1 MTDTLVFALT
11 GWPLGHSLSP
21 VLHQAALAAL
31 GLKGE
36 YRLMP
41 VPPADSTALA
51 ALLQQVRN
59 GQLQGLNVTIPHK
72 QAVLPLLDELSP
84 TARAI
89 GAVNTLWMREGR
101 LVGENTDAP
110 GFLADLYARLGDHL
124 ADKARERCAWL
135 LGAGGSARAVAF
147 ALASE
152 GWRVV
157 IAARRLEQAEALAL
171 SLGYWLKAEQFI
183 PLSLAALPEGG
194 VPHPQLIINATPL
207 GMTPQVE
214 TSPWPE
220 GLAFPSGACVYDLV
234 YNPPETRLV
243 REARRAGLEAV
254 TGLGMLVEQAAL
266 ALEKWTGLP
275 VPREAMFRAVER
287 DRKNPE

>member
-1 MTDTLVFALT
+1 MTRTLVFALT

-21 VLHQAALAAL
+21 LLHGAALSAL

-36 YRLMP
+36 YHLLP
-41 VPPADSTALA
+41 VPPGDSFALE
-51 ALLQQVRN
+51 ALLEQVRG

-84 TARAI
+84 AARAI

-110 GFLADLYARLGDHL
+110 GFLADLYAHLGDRL
-124 ADKARERCAWL
+124 AENGRERCAWL

-157 IAARRLEQAEALAL
+157 VAARRLEQAEALAA
-171 SLGYWLKAEQFI
+171 SLGSWLDSGRFV
-183 PLSLAALPEGG
+183 PVSLAALPEGG
-194 VPHPQLIINATPL
+194 VACPQLIVNATPL
-207 GMTPQVE
+207 GMTPQVD

-220 GLAFPSGACVYDLV
+220 GLAFPRGACVYDLV

-266 ALEKWTGLP
+266 ALEKWIGLP
-275 VPREAMFRAVER
+275 VPREVMFRAVELR
-287 DRKNPE
+287 PKQP

>member
-1 MTDTLVFALT
+1 MTRTLVFGLT

-21 VLHQAALAAL
+21 LLHRAALAAL
-31 GLKGE
+31 GLEGE
-36 YRLMP
+36 YHLLP
-41 VPPADSTALA
+41 VPPGDSAALA
-51 ALLQQVRN
+51 ALLQQVRS

-110 GFLADLYARLGDHL
+110 GFLTDLYARLGDCL
-124 ADKARERCAWL
+124 AQKARGQCAWL

-171 SLGYWLKAEQFI
+171 SLGNWLNLEQFI
-183 PLSLAALPEGG
+183 PVSLTALPAGN
-194 VPHPQLIINATPL
+194 VPPPGLIINATPL

-220 GLAFPSGACVYDLV
+220 GLAFPQGACVYDLV
-234 YNPPETRLV
+234 YNPPQTRLV

-266 ALEKWTGLP
+266 ALEKWIGLP
-275 VPREAMFRAVER
+275 VPREAMFRAFEPR
-287 DRKNPE
+287 PKES

>member
-1 MTDTLVFALT
+1 MTRTLVFALT

-21 VLHQAALAAL
+21 LLHRAALVAL

-36 YRLMP
+36 YHLLP
-41 VPPADSTALA
+41 VPPGDSSALE
-51 ALLQQVRN
+51 ALLQQVRR

-89 GAVNTLWMREGR
+89 GAVNTLWLREGR
-101 LVGENTDAP
+101 LVGDNTDAP
-110 GFLADLYARLGDHL
+110 GFLADLRARLGDRL
-124 ADKARERCAWL
+124 AGKARERCAWL
-135 LGAGGSARAVAF
+135 IGAGGSARAVAF

-157 IAARRLEQAEALAL
+157 IAARRLEQAEALAA
-171 SLGYWLKAEQFI
+171 SLGGRLDSEQFI
-183 PLSLAALPEGG
+183 PVSLAALPGGG
-194 VPHPQLIINATPL
+194 VPQPQLIVNATPL
-207 GMTPQVE
+207 GMTPQAE

-220 GLAFPSGACVYDLV
+220 GLAFPRGACVYDLV

-275 VPREAMFRAVER
+275 VPREAMFRAVESR
-287 DRKNPE
+287 PKEP

>member
-1 MTDTLVFALT
+1 MTRTLVFALT

-21 VLHQAALAAL
+21 LLHRAALAAL

-36 YRLMP
+36 YHLLP
-41 VPPADSTALA
+41 VPPGDSSVLEV
-51 ALLQQVRN
+51 LLQQVRS

-89 GAVNTLWMREGR
+89 GAVNSIWLREGR
-101 LVGENTDAP
+101 LVGDNTDAP
-110 GFLADLYARLGDHL
+110 GFLADLHARLGDRL
-124 ADKARERCAWL
+124 AGEARRRCAWL
-135 LGAGGSARAVAF
+135 FGAGGSARAVAF

-157 IAARRLEQAEALAL
+157 IAARRLEQAEALAA
-171 SLGYWLKAEQFI
+171 SLESWLDSEQFI
-183 PLSLAALPEGG
+183 PVSLAALPEGG
-194 VPHPQLIINATPL
+194 VPHPQLIVNATPL
-207 GMTPQVE
+207 GMTPQAE

-220 GLAFPSGACVYDLV
+220 GLDFPRGACVYDLV

-275 VPREAMFRAVER
+275 VPREAMFRAVEPR
-287 DRKNPE
+287 PKEP